1 MENQVE
7 YETLDEVHEAY
18 VNWESEGKAFKLAC
32 VLYKTAE
39 KSIPDESKKDLSHEE
54 LVDKV
59 FQELEYGGSLAKCLT
74 DDFRRL
80 VIRYHAQGLS
90 TTKAI
95 ESILLDES
103 MEHVTPFWV
112 FGQSIV
118 CGYQNIKSFLVSR
131 VSYLK
136 PTHPRWPEKKFGDF
150 WGSERA
156 GYVDQIKNIPLTH
169 PAEQLKKLS
178 EHYADLE
185 TEYEN
190 AKRATDKERFHKCM
204 LRTLAAIH
212 LISRDPSIK
221 SQSHALTQENRTS
234 ALQQPKQ
241 EDIVDITPPAAAN
254 QESRS

>member
-1 MENQVE
+1 MENLVE

-18 VNWESEGKAFKLAC
+18 VNWESAGKAFEFGRALWQ
-32 VLYKTAE
+32 TAE
-39 KSIPDESKKDLSHEE
+39 KSIPDESRTGFPGDLANE
-54 LVDKV
+54 V
-59 FQELEYGGSLAKCLT
+59 FEFLRSAGSLAKCLT

-80 VIRYHAQGLS
+80 VIRYHAQGLP
-90 TTKAI
+90 TTNAI
-95 ESILLDES
+95 EWILLDES

-112 FGQSIV
+112 LRHSDV
-118 CGYQNIKSFLVSR
+118 CRYENIKSFLVSR

-169 PAEQLKKLS
+169 PAEQLQKLS

-190 AKRATDKERFHKCM
+190 AKRATDKERFHKCI
-204 LRTLAAIH
+204 LRTLAAIYQ
-212 LISRDPSIK
+212 ISRDPSIK

-234 ALQQPKQ
+234 ALQQPKP
-241 EDIVDITPPAAAN
+241 EDIIDITPAAAAN
-254 QESRS
+254 QES